1 MGFALNLR
9 DNSFPVQGD
18 IMMKERYVA
27 IYHHEFGVDSWVFDY
42 VPTKELPVP
51 SVKRVVEYFNV
62 NYEPWLGETLEL
74 VMANNPAPGVETLT
88 AEQVGGDGVSIET
101 FVEEEDE
108 SF

>member
-1 MGFALNLR
+1 MNVT
-9 DNSFPVQGD
+9 VQ
-18 IMMKERYVA
+18 RYVA

-62 NYEPWLGETLEL
+62 NYEPWLGTETLEL
-74 VMANNPAPGVETLT
+74 VRVNDPANLETLT

-101 FVEEEDE
+101 FEEEEDE
-108 SF
+108 EPPEPDDPDEPPYRWL